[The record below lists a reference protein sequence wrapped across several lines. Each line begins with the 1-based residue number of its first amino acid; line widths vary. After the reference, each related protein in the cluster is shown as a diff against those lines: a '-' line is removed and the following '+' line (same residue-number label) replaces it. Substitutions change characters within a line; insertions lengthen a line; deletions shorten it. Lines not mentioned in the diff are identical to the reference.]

1 MPVEGVDI
9 LNTNK
14 NTSPQQ
20 PFFSQQETAVRGSA
34 NQSSMAQIDSNSLDQ
49 TTPPEVTLGQQVS
62 NETDRAA
69 SMLAGISTSNTNI
82 ENNNITSIQNVIN
95 DIAIGA
101 AQSGGDSKDV
111 ASQISNEIF
120 FLVLR
125 FSLFH

>member
-1 MPVEGVDI
+1 
-9 LNTNK
+9 
-14 NTSPQQ
+14 
-20 PFFSQQETAVRGSA
+20 
-34 NQSSMAQIDSNSLDQ
+34 MAQIDSNSLDQ